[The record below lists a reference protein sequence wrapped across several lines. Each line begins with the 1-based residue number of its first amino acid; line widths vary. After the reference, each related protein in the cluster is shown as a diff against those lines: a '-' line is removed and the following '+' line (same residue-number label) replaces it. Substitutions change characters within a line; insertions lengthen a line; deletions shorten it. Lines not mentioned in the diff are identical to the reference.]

1 MGTDNKNCEG
11 LDIKKVIEN
20 KNVEIVFEPVVS
32 IVKKSVI
39 GLEAKWIGSPD
50 DRGNIIGR
58 DTLIKQGDKEGI
70 TIDIDRL
77 YREKAIERF
86 SSVYSSNRELL
97 LFLDIDISIID
108 KYIGSGILLNVVN
121 QFHIEPRNIV
131 LEIVESKIDDI
142 EAMQKFINFYRSR
155 GFLIGLKDL
164 GSGFSNLDRIF
175 YVEPDIIKI
184 NSTITNEISYDYY
197 KQEIFKSL
205 VNLCK
210 KIGSLIIVDD
220 VESEEEA
227 MIVMEL
233 GADML
238 QGNVFTEN
246 VSKNGLKMSALQNK
260 IEKTAVK
267 FIKYMSDEINAKEAT
282 NREYGSI
289 ITNILNELSNSGKQD
304 FDDKIEKMLDKFS
317 VLECIYILDENG
329 KQVSDTVT
337 KCRNMLAQKALIFQP
352 AKKGTDHSLKKY
364 YYFPKS
370 MSLNRYITE
379 PYISL
384 ATGNLCITISSEFK
398 SKDGEKFILCID
410 FNPDYITL

>member
-1 MGTDNKNCEG
+1 MGTDNKNSEG
-11 LDIKKVIEN
+11 VDIKKVIEN
-20 KNVEIVFEPVVS
+20 RNVEMIFEPVVS

-50 DRGNIIGR
+50 DSGNIIGR
-58 DTLIKQGDKEGI
+58 DALIEEGDKEGVA
-70 TIDIDRL
+70 IDIDRL
-77 YREKAIERF
+77 YRERAIEKF
-86 SSVYSSNRELL
+86 AGAYANNKELL
-97 LFLDIDISIID
+97 LFLDIDIAIID

-184 NSTITNEISYDYY
+184 NSAITKEISYDYY

-210 KIGSLIIVDD
+210 KIGSLIIVED

-238 QGNVFTEN
+238 QGNAFEDE
-246 VSKNGLKMSALQNK
+246 KNKTAPKLPALQNK
-260 IEKTAVK
+260 IEKTAEK
-267 FIKYMSDEINAKEAT
+267 FIKYMVEEINAKEST
-282 NREYGSI
+282 NREYVSI
-289 ITNILNELSNSGKQD
+289 ITNILDELSSASEKD
-304 FDDKIEKMLDKFS
+304 FDGKIEKILDQYS

-370 MSLNRYITE
+370 MCLNRFITE
-379 PYISL
+379 PYVSL

-398 SKDGEKFILCID
+398 NKDGKGFILCID
-410 FNPDYITL
+410 FNPDYINL